1 MIWAFRLTILKKVA
15 NPTFTPNVETTF
27 SHIGLMV
34 HDLAAVQTRFEALYV
49 KLLKKRGA
57 LDFSAKLGIAL

>member
-1 MIWAFRLTILKKVA
+1 
-15 NPTFTPNVETTF
+15 
-27 SHIGLMV
+27 V
-34 HDLAAVQTRFEALYV
+34 HDLAAVQTRFEALCV